1 VADTGP
7 SGKAPAVAGP
17 PGNDEAPTVTTCPL
31 SGSFDSYRPPLLQGS
46 GKAMSEINRIVR
58 EYERR
63 QKEIPPDYYSLENVA
78 NLFRRQSWER
88 SVLGMLSKAG
98 AFPLAECRIL
108 DVGCGSGQWLVD
120 FESWGATRKNLA
132 GIDLLPSRVRSA
144 RARLGAFRN
153 EGGEESGGADIRQG
167 NAAALPWKDQAFDIV
182 CQCTVFSS
190 ILDSAVRGA
199 VAAEMARVLASGG
212 VIVWYDFFVNNPR
225 NPHVRGVKPNEISGL
240 FPGFASRSQ
249 RITLLPP
256 LSRRLV
262 PVSWLAA
269 EGLERMRVLNTHLL
283 VLLKRRSS

>member
-1 VADTGP
+1 M
-7 SGKAPAVAGP
+7 
-17 PGNDEAPTVTTCPL
+17 N
-31 SGSFDSYRPPLLQGS
+31 
-46 GKAMSEINRIVR
+46 EIDRIVG

-63 QKEIPPDYYSLENVA
+63 QKEIPRDYYSLENVA

-88 SVLGMLSKAG
+88 TVLRALSKAR
-98 AFPLAECRIL
+98 AFPLAERRIL
-108 DVGCGSGQWLVD
+108 DVGCGSGQWLID

-144 RARLGAFRN
+144 RARLAAFRD
-153 EGGEESGGADIRQG
+153 EGGEESVGADIREG

-182 CQCTVFSS
+182 CQSTVFSS
-190 ILDSAVRGA
+190 ILDPGVRRA
-199 VAAEMARVLASGG
+199 VAAEMARVLALEGA
-212 VIVWYDFFVNNPR
+212 IVWYDFFVNNPR
-225 NPHVRGVKPNEISGL
+225 NPHVRGVKPSEMSEL

-269 EGLERMRVLNTHLL
+269 EGLERMRLLNTHLL
-283 VLLKRRSS
+283 VVLKRSSS